1 MLGDNG
7 ESYKALLS
15 LTNTFSL
22 IMLAPNNIF
31 WLNCPLSIRR
41 EVSVLASAFHFYAA
55 LEAIASFLHVMLGST
70 FLSCSHMQPCLLY
83 KLSEVSWLDNEFV
96 SSLFTHLKR
105 EMCELFAQGSRF
117 AANCHGHEPMT
128 L

>member
-15 LTNTFSL
+15 LTNTSSL
-22 IMLAPNNIF
+22 IVLAPTNIF

-55 LEAIASFLHVMLGST
+55 LEVVASFLHVMMGST

-83 KLSEVSWLDNEFV
+83 KLSEVSRLDNEFV
-96 SSLFTHLKR
+96 SSLFTHLTWK
-105 EMCELFAQGSRF
+105 CVSCLPKGSRF
-117 AANCHGHEPMT
+117 AATCHGHEPMT